1 MILYSSCVILCVIL
15 TSYLYLFVFFL
26 MIRRPPRST
35 RTDTLFPYT
44 TLFRSQCRRRL
55 CRLLA
60 RAGRGAARDG
70 AGIARRARTRRVRAL
85 LPAGGDRR
93 RPHAQRLRGADPLA
107 QQAARQCVA
116 RPLHPARRG
125 RAPPLAARRMGAS
138 HRVPPSQEIARP

>member
-60 RAGRGAARDG
+60 RAGRGAARAG

-93 RPHAQRLRGADPLA
+93 RRHAPRLRGADPLA
-107 QQAARQCVA
+107 QQEARQYVAQTLPSSGLPQRRVGAECVRTVRYRGA
-116 RPLHPARRG
+116 RL
-125 RAPPLAARRMGAS
+125 S
-138 HRVPPSQEIARP
+138 VKIK